1 LKRPV
6 TEEDGANRIS
16 VELKML
22 MPVGKRLGGSSGIAY
37 LNGLQT
43 PQIEQVDL
51 PGDKLGISFR
61 SVFDYGVVPSRHH

>member
-1 LKRPV
+1 
-6 TEEDGANRIS
+6 
-16 VELKML
+16 ML